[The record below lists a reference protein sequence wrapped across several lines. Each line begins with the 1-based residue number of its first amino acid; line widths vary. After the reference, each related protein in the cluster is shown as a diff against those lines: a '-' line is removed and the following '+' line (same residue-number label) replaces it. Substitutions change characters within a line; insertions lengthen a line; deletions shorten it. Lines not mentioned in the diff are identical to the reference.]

1 MDAIQLAILALLNQ
15 KAVGKQSSMTAD
27 KIFAEL
33 TTQNL
38 PVIQGRTQEHVRQ
51 SISSMVND
59 FNQLIGSGRTGY
71 YIITSR
77 DETIDTIMDLVSRSK
92 SNLDRA
98 DRLRTQWNL
107 QHPNNQI

>member
-1 MDAIQLAILALLNQ
+1 MDAIQQAILALLNLQ
-15 KAVGKQSSMTAD
+15 ALGKQHAMTAD
-27 KIFAEL
+27 AIFAAL
-33 TTQNL
+33 TAQNL

-59 FNQLIGSGRTGY
+59 FGQLIGSGRTGY

-77 DETIDTIMDLVSRSK
+77 DEVIDTIMDLVSRSR

-98 DRLRTQWNL
+98 NRLRNEWNAL
-107 QHPNNQI
+107 NAGSQI